1 MFVNDNFVSNKDRRY
16 IAAFVCQGMVSELNF
31 FKEAG
36 GEASVALLT
45 VCPFPR
51 SSD

>member
-1 MFVNDNFVSNKDRRY
+1 MFVNDKFASNKDRHY
-16 IAAFVCQGMVSELNF
+16 TAAFVCEGMGSALNF
-31 FKEAG
+31 FQEAG

-45 VCPFPR
+45 VCPFSR